1 MCPEIIRSNLI
12 MHFIL
17 FILWE
22 TQYCQFIPH
31 LLESD
36 SYLYSSVFLPFWLQF
51 PPPPFFSSYSLMFSD
66 SKIILVILSWYS
78 QVHIVHF
85 QNVVSNIFLFH
96 KSVFEL
102 LFWLRSIPCF
112 DFLLQEFLSA
122 VCSIFFACLQYLSL
136 FLKSFLSLF
145 LSLDFFSLFYLLF
158 FLRDCFYLL
167 LSSFLECVFPLFLIL
182 TWVMSFYSS
191 YICYSFMLCHFLKV
205 F

>member
-17 FILWE
+17 FISWE

-31 LLESD
+31 LLESN
-36 SYLYSSVFLPFWLQF
+36 SYLYSSVFLPYWLQF
-51 PPPPFFSSYSLMFSD
+51 PPPPFFFFYSSVFLPYSSFPPLFFSSYSLMFSD

-102 LFWLRSIPCF
+102 LFWLRSVPCF

-145 LSLDFFSLFYLLF
+145 LSLNFFSLFYLLF
-158 FLRDCFYLL
+158 FLRDC
-167 LSSFLECVFPLFLIL
+167 LFLFTLVFISGMCL
-182 TWVMSFYSS
+182 SFY
-191 YICYSFMLCHFLKV
+191 F
-205 F
+205 